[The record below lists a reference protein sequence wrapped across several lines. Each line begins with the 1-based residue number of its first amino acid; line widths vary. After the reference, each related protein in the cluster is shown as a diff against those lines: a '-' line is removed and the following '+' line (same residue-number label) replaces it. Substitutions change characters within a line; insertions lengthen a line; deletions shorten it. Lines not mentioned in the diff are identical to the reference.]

1 MIFLKEAK
9 DLRFIAFNRAG
20 EELVGHDR
28 RGLLGKNDQDLFPP
42 EQAARFVAADREVL
56 DGEAGMLDVPE
67 EPLSTAKKGTRLL
80 HTRKVRIRG
89 ADGTAKYLLGIS
101 EDITD
106 RVEAATALQRQ
117 NGLLTTLLEVLPVGV
132 MMVEAPSGKPL
143 VVNEEARKLLGRGIL
158 SHASR
163 ENLGSVYE
171 AFKEGSHDPY
181 PETEMPLVRGL
192 NGESAHVDDMIIL
205 RPDGTKTL
213 LEVFG
218 SPLRNPQGQVWASLV
233 HFTDITVRRQEEK
246 ERHDSQQMSSNT
258 LNSIRDHIIILDIRS
273 HRILEAN
280 AAFLSDCGLTRQ
292 QVLGRTC
299 YDVTHG
305 LSVPCSA
312 PDDHCPIEDMLASRT
327 HVKTEHVHRSANGQE
342 RIVEV
347 SVHPITN
354 LDGTIHRVV
363 HVSRDITDNK
373 DKERTHIQLQKLE
386 SLGVLAGGIAHDFN
400 NILTTILA
408 NISLLQ
414 SRGAVSGE
422 SLEWIEE
429 AQAACG
435 TAQGLARQLLTFAK
449 GGSPVVE
456 VVDLRPVLMQA
467 AAFATRGSNA
477 RCIFDLGEDPLATSI
492 DVDQV
497 TQVVQNLVL
506 NASQATPQGGDITIR
521 ARTADL
527 GEREQVPLPAG
538 CYILV
543 SVADRGVGIAPEILS
558 KVFDPYFSTKGVG
571 RGLGLSACHS
581 IMLRHGGIIRAES
594 TLGVGAVF
602 TLYFPAQ
609 ASADIVREPVTPML
623 VVGSGRVL
631 VMDDEA
637 SLAKVLRRLLTSLGY
652 TADSVADGQAAL
664 DAYKAAMSSD
674 NPYDAVILDLTIP
687 GGLGGEET
695 IAKLLEL
702 DPKVKA
708 VVSSGYSDSTV
719 VAESGKHGFL
729 GTLAKPYG
737 VADVSEVMRRLFES
751 RTVT

>member
-1 MIFLKEAK
+1 
-9 DLRFIAFNRAG
+9 
-20 EELVGHDR
+20 
-28 RGLLGKNDQDLFPP
+28 
-42 EQAARFVAADREVL
+42 
-56 DGEAGMLDVPE
+56 
-67 EPLSTAKKGTRLL
+67 
-80 HTRKVRIRG
+80 
-89 ADGTAKYLLGIS
+89 
-101 EDITD
+101 
-106 RVEAATALQRQ
+106 
-117 NGLLTTLLEVLPVGV
+117 
-132 MMVEAPSGKPL
+132 
-143 VVNEEARKLLGRGIL
+143 
-158 SHASR
+158 
-163 ENLGSVYE
+163 
-171 AFKEGSHDPY
+171 
-181 PETEMPLVRGL
+181 
-192 NGESAHVDDMIIL
+192 
-205 RPDGTKTL
+205 
-213 LEVFG
+213 
-218 SPLRNPQGQVWASLV
+218 
-233 HFTDITVRRQEEK
+233 
-246 ERHDSQQMSSNT
+246 
-258 LNSIRDHIIILDIRS
+258 
-273 HRILEAN
+273 
-280 AAFLSDCGLTRQ
+280 
-292 QVLGRTC
+292 
-299 YDVTHG
+299 
-305 LSVPCSA
+305 
-312 PDDHCPIEDMLASRT
+312 
-327 HVKTEHVHRSANGQE
+327 
-342 RIVEV
+342 
-347 SVHPITN
+347 
-354 LDGTIHRVV
+354 V